1 MWEAFNTFIEVL
13 GNCIFHHIK
22 WEVAMISSRMIIVLG
37 LLVSVCASVNAQTSF
52 DLSVKKVGSY
62 SSKSKID
69 CPNHFVKTQS
79 TALEITVMNRE
90 KTNATLKVDW
100 AFVAQRSD
108 FGTKLLF
115 GNGEKS
121 VELMAGRSTS
131 FKVTSETLF
140 LHERNCSEMSMHMA
154 TDAKMYGYIVRAT
167 DKTGFVKSIATQ
179 PSLKEIL
186 SSEATFSQL
195 KKDSAEWAATRPKT
209 LGQQPVP
216 QPAL

>member
-1 MWEAFNTFIEVL
+1 
-13 GNCIFHHIK
+13 
-22 WEVAMISSRMIIVLG
+22 MISSRMIIVLG
-37 LLVSVCASVNAQTSF
+37 LSMFAWSPVNAQTGTQTSF

-121 VELMAGRSTS
+121 VELLAGRSTS

-140 LHERNCSEMSMHMA
+140 LHDRSCAEMSMHMA

-167 DKTGFVKSIATQ
+167 DKNGFVKSVATQ

-186 SSEATFSQL
+186 ASEEAFKQL
-195 KKDSAEWAATRPKT
+195 KKDSAEWAAIRPKT
-209 LGQQPVP
+209 LGQQQQPV
-216 QPAL
+216 QGF